1 MPFLHKNVSTKVAK
15 TYTFVTEVIKNT
27 VEMARSIAEVIS
39 MRASAIPTWMKRI
52 QKTLASSDGSALVAM
67 TAMAA
72 GKQVFHR
79 AITVITT
86 VMRGMTSEETKEQKA
101 AVGGKKSP
109 ARAGTKEIVNRIA
122 VSSGNSVGVALSRR
136 RYTQSNNIPQYISVH
151 CPAAGN
157 AFD

>member
-1 MPFLHKNVSTKVAK
+1 MPFLHKNVSTEVAK

-27 VEMARSIAEVIS
+27 VEMVRSIAEVIS
-39 MRASAIPTWMKRI
+39 MRASAIPTWMKKI

-67 TAMAA
+67 TAMAV
-72 GKQVFHR
+72 GIQVFHR

-86 VMRGMTSEETKEQKA
+86 VMRSMTSEDTKEQKA

-122 VSSGNSVGVALSRR
+122 VSSGISEPKVTGAALCGAER
-136 RYTQSNNIPQYISVH
+136 
-151 CPAAGN
+151 
-157 AFD
+157 

>member
-1 MPFLHKNVSTKVAK
+1 MLFSYKNVSPKVAK
-15 TYTFVTEVIKNT
+15 TYTLVTEVIKNSVEMASSS

-86 VMRGMTSEETKEQKA
+86 VMRGMTSEDTKEQQA

-122 VSSGNSVGVALSRR
+122 VSSGNSVEVAL
-136 RYTQSNNIPQYISVH
+136 T
-151 CPAAGN
+151 
-157 AFD
+157 

>member
-1 MPFLHKNVSTKVAK
+1 MPFLHKNVSAEVAK

-86 VMRGMTSEETKEQKA
+86 VMRSMTSEETKEQKA

-122 VSSGNSVGVALSRR
+122 ASSGISEPNVTGAALCGAER
-136 RYTQSNNIPQYISVH
+136 
-151 CPAAGN
+151 
-157 AFD
+157 

>member
-1 MPFLHKNVSTKVAK
+1 MLFSYKNVSTEVAK
-15 TYTFVTEVIKNT
+15 TYTFVTEVIKNS
-27 VEMARSIAEVIS
+27 VEMASSSVEIARSIAEVIS

-86 VMRGMTSEETKEQKA
+86 VMRSMTSEETKEQKA

-122 VSSGNSVGVALSRR
+122 VSSGNSEPKVTGAALCDAER
-136 RYTQSNNIPQYISVH
+136 
-151 CPAAGN
+151 
-157 AFD
+157 

>member
-1 MPFLHKNVSTKVAK
+1 MAFSHENVSTKVAK
-15 TYTFVTEVIKNT
+15 TYTFVTEVIEIS
-27 VEMARSIAEVIS
+27 VEIASMGVEIAMSIAEVIS
-39 MRASAIPTWMKRI
+39 MRASATPTWMKRI

-86 VMRGMTSEETKEQKA
+86 VMRSMTSEETKEQKA

-109 ARAGTKEIVNRIA
+109 AHAGTKEMVNRIA
-122 VSSGNSVGVALSRR
+122 VSSGKSEPKVTGAALCGAER
-136 RYTQSNNIPQYISVH
+136 
-151 CPAAGN
+151 
-157 AFD
+157 

>member
-1 MPFLHKNVSTKVAK
+1 MLFSYKNVSTKVAK
-15 TYTFVTEVIKNT
+15 TYTFVTEVIKNS
-27 VEMARSIAEVIS
+27 VEMASSSVEIARSIAEVIS

-86 VMRGMTSEETKEQKA
+86 VMRSMTSEDTKEQKA

-122 VSSGNSVGVALSRR
+122 VSSGNSVEVAL
-136 RYTQSNNIPQYISVH
+136 T
-151 CPAAGN
+151 
-157 AFD
+157 

>member
-1 MPFLHKNVSTKVAK
+1 MLFSYKNVSTKVAK
-15 TYTFVTEVIKNT
+15 TYTFVTEVIKNS
-27 VEMARSIAEVIS
+27 VEMASSSVEIARSIAEVIS

-86 VMRGMTSEETKEQKA
+86 VMRGMTSEDTKEQKA

-122 VSSGNSVGVALSRR
+122 VSSGNSEPKVTG
-136 RYTQSNNIPQYISVH
+136 
-151 CPAAGN
+151 AAQCG
-157 AFD
+157 AER

>member
-1 MPFLHKNVSTKVAK
+1 MPFLRKNVSTKVAK
-15 TYTFVTEVIKNT
+15 AYTFVTEVIKNT
-27 VEMARSIAEVIS
+27 VEMPRSIAEVIS
-39 MRASAIPTWMKRI
+39 MRASATPTWMKRI

-72 GKQVFHR
+72 GKQIFLR

-86 VMRGMTSEETKEQKA
+86 VMRSMTSEETKEQKA

-122 VSSGNSVGVALSRR
+122 VSSGNSEPKVTGAALCDAER
-136 RYTQSNNIPQYISVH
+136 
-151 CPAAGN
+151 
-157 AFD
+157 

>member
-1 MPFLHKNVSTKVAK
+1 MPFSHENVSAKVVK

-39 MRASAIPTWMKRI
+39 MRVSAIPTWMKRI

-86 VMRGMTSEETKEQKA
+86 VMHSMTSEDTKEQKA
-101 AVGGKKSP
+101 AVGGKK
-109 ARAGTKEIVNRIA
+109 ARLAPEQKR
-122 VSSGNSVGVALSRR
+122 
-136 RYTQSNNIPQYISVH
+136 
-151 CPAAGN
+151 
-157 AFD
+157 

>member
-1 MPFLHKNVSTKVAK
+1 MHKNVSAEVAK
-15 TYTFVTEVIKNT
+15 TYTFVTEVIKNS
-27 VEMARSIAEVIS
+27 VEMASSSVEIARSIAEVIS

-86 VMRGMTSEETKEQKA
+86 VMRSMTSEDTKEQKA

-109 ARAGTKEIVNRIA
+109 AHAGTKEIVNRIA
-122 VSSGNSVGVALSRR
+122 VSSGNSEPKVTGAALCGAER
-136 RYTQSNNIPQYISVH
+136 
-151 CPAAGN
+151 
-157 AFD
+157 

>member
-1 MPFLHKNVSTKVAK
+1 MLFSYKNVSTKVAK
-15 TYTFVTEVIKNT
+15 TYTFVTEVIKNS
-27 VEMARSIAEVIS
+27 VEMASSSVEIARSIAEVIS

-86 VMRGMTSEETKEQKA
+86 VMRSMTSEDTKEQQA

-122 VSSGNSVGVALSRR
+122 VSSGISEPKVTGAALCGAER
-136 RYTQSNNIPQYISVH
+136 
-151 CPAAGN
+151 
-157 AFD
+157 